1 MISINF
7 GFVFL
12 AAVVGFIVGFLLHGP
27 LLGKM
32 WMRLAGIVP
41 TGNEKFADMIPQM
54 VWNLVVNI
62 VTAYGIALLAVL
74 TNASLGNWGSTLHVM
89 IVATLVWGF
98 FTIPATSMEVIWM
111 GKKFPL
117 WLFDL
122 FASLVVM
129 LAMGITVAL

>member
-1 MISINF
+1 
-7 GFVFL
+7 
-12 AAVVGFIVGFLLHGP
+12 
-27 LLGKM
+27 
-32 WMRLAGIVP
+32 
-41 TGNEKFADMIPQM
+41 M
-54 VWNLVVNI
+54 VWNLVANI

-74 TNASLGNWGSTLHVM
+74 TNASLGVWGSTLHVM